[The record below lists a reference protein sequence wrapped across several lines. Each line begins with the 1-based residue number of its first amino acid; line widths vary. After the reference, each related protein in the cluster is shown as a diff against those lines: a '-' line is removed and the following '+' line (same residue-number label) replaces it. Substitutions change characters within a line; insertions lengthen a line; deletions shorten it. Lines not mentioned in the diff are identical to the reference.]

1 MNSLRSLFSVS
12 CALGLALSLGLAL
25 GLAGCG
31 PAEIDGIDDIDPM
44 TGLTLSE
51 SAATIDMHN
60 LMGDGDIFGG
70 AWVTAA
76 KAQAFLNKR
85 GGLLKSY
92 HDPAFGGRSAADII
106 VSESRA
112 QGVSPIYMMARIQ
125 TESSLISSGT
135 SSHIQQATGCG
146 CPDGGGCGTKYQGFG
161 KQIQCAALLMK
172 NYFADLNA
180 GRPTVSG
187 WKAGVAKRTSDP
199 CTVTPANKATAAL
212 YTYTPWVGAY
222 ARQCGN
228 KTVGGSSLV
237 ATIYQGYKADST
249 LAP

>member
-1 MNSLRSLFSVS
+1 MNSLRFLSAVS
-12 CALGLALSLGLAL
+12 CAVGLTLSLA
-25 GLAGCG
+25 ACG
-31 PAEIDGIDDIDPM
+31 PVEIDDIDPV

-51 SAATIDMHN
+51 SAATIDMNN
-60 LMGDGDIFGG
+60 LMADADIFGG

-92 HDPAFGGRSAADII
+92 RDPAFGNRTAADII
-106 VSESRA
+106 VAESRA

-125 TESSLISSGT
+125 TESSLISGG
-135 SSHIQQATGCG
+135 SSSNISKATGCG

-187 WKAGVAKRTSDP
+187 WKAGVAKRTSDA
-199 CTVTPANKATAAL
+199 CNVTPANKSTAAL

-237 ATIYQGYKADST
+237 ATIYKSYRADTT

>member
-1 MNSLRSLFSVS
+1 MSMSMSVFMSL
-12 CALGLALSLGLAL
+12 ALGLALAL
-25 GLAGCG
+25 TACG
-31 PAEIDGIDDIDPM
+31 PAEVDEGEEIDPV

-51 SAATIDMHN
+51 SAATIDMNN

-106 VSESRA
+106 VAESRA

-135 SSHIQQATGCG
+135 SSHIPQATGCG

-180 GRPTVSG
+180 GKTTVSG
-187 WKAGVAKRTSDP
+187 WKAGLAKRTSDP